1 MVGWSLQT
9 GRSEQVKGLNLVDD
23 DDDDDD
29 DDDETCWS
37 SGLFVYL
44 SVVYLATHFN

>member
-1 MVGWSLQT
+1 MEWMEWSLQT
-9 GRSEQVKGLNLVDD
+9 GRSEQAKGLNLV
-23 DDDDDD
+23 

-44 SVVYLATHFN
+44 SAVYLATHFN